1 MVDLTRIKELEQQ
14 VLIREKMVSLGHVA
28 ASIAHEIR
36 NPLSGI
42 NVLLEGIR
50 ENYTDPEA
58 AADILQ
64 LLDETQKASDKIARV
79 IRRVLDFSKPTAVKM
94 ILSRIQAPVEEAIQ
108 LTTVTLRKNGIVLDQ
123 RLVPNLPQLYID
135 PQLIEQVV
143 LNLINNAVAALTHH
157 DGEKR
162 ILITNRREGDQL
174 SICVA
179 DSGPGVSDDLKSKIF
194 EPYFTTRSDGS
205 GIGLSLCQR
214 IANEHGGSIEVVNSE
229 ALGGAEFRLNLPLE
243 KRRLPR

>member
-1 MVDLTRIKELEQQ
+1 MA
-14 VLIREKMVSLGHVA
+14 SLGHVA
-28 ASIAHEIR
+28 GAIAHEIR

-50 ENYTDPEA
+50 ENYADPEA
-58 AADILQ
+58 AEDILQ

-94 ILSRIQAPVEEAIQ
+94 TLSPIQAPVEEAVQ
-108 LTTVTLRKNGIVLDQ
+108 LTRVTLRKNGITLDQ
-123 RLVPNLPQLYID
+123 RLSPNLPRLHID

-143 LNLINNAVAALTHH
+143 LNLINNAVAALAQHE
-157 DGEKR
+157 GAKR
-162 ILITNRREGDQL
+162 ILITNHREGNHL

-179 DSGPGVSDDLKSKIF
+179 DSGPGVRDELQSKVF

-214 IANEHGGSIEVVNSE
+214 IANEHGGAIDVARSEV
-229 ALGGAEFRLNLPLE
+229 LGGAEFRLRLPLE
-243 KRRLPR
+243 KRKLPR